1 MFKNQ
6 IDTSFVGFTTDGAK
20 WLVDNTDIKLVGK
33 LLTFFNLALLFFS
46 YVFLKTSIHMFFF
59 NVGIDYLAVAAWSDL
74 VPAHLVLLKSR
85 VRLMQCKVIK

>member
-6 IDTSFVGFTTDGAK
+6 FDTSFVGFTTDGAK

-46 YVFLKTSIHMFFF
+46 YVFLKTSMHLFLF

-74 VPAHLVLLKSR
+74 VPAHLVLLESR
-85 VRLMQCKVIK
+85 VRLMQCTVIK